1 VSFEKKGIF
10 FDKRGGAGW
19 CRNGKPSEQRRPHNN
34 TMGLDHDEEVE
45 MGQENPLH

>member
-1 VSFEKKGIF
+1 LKKKVYSLIKG
-10 FDKRGGAGW
+10 GGAGW
-19 CRNGKPSEQRRPHNN
+19 CRNGKPSEQRRLHNN